1 MPVTNHCMKLFER
14 KAMGSFLKRAPEFP
28 AAHRGRREL
37 ARALLSGLLLAAV
50 LGAPE
55 ALAQKKYD
63 QGATDKT
70 IKIGNTMPY
79 SGPATGFSII
89 GKAIKSYFNMVNAE
103 GGVNGR
109 KIEFISY
116 DDGFSPPK
124 TVEQVRKLVESD
136 EVLLVFNLLGTAG
149 NTAVRKYLNTKLV
162 PHLFIA
168 SGASKWGDPGNFPWS
183 MGFQPDYR
191 TEVQI
196 YAKYI
201 LETYPKAKIGIV
213 YQNDDYGKDYL
224 LGLKD
229 ALGDRAKTMLVSQ
242 QSYEV
247 TDPTIDTQIL
257 EMRAAGADVV
267 VDVTS
272 PKFASLAIRKMAE
285 IGWKPV
291 HVMNYSGS
299 SIGGALKP
307 AGLENAVGLISASY
321 AMDPTDPTWSNDPA
335 MKKWAAFMDKWMAG
349 SDKTNNLTVY
359 AYSAAWTMVEVLRRC
374 GDDLTRA
381 NIMRQTTSLKDL
393 EVPLLLPGIRV
404 NTSPKDYYP
413 IEQMQ
418 LMRFT
423 GERWEQ
429 FGPVMGSAR

>member
-1 MPVTNHCMKLFER
+1 
-14 KAMGSFLKRAPEFP
+14 
-28 AAHRGRREL
+28 
-37 ARALLSGLLLAAV
+37 
-50 LGAPE
+50 
-55 ALAQKKYD
+55 
-63 QGATDKT
+63 
-70 IKIGNTMPY
+70 
-79 SGPATGFSII
+79 
-89 GKAIKSYFNMVNAE
+89 
-103 GGVNGR
+103 
-109 KIEFISY
+109 
-116 DDGFSPPK
+116 
-124 TVEQVRKLVESD
+124 
-136 EVLLVFNLLGTAG
+136 
-149 NTAVRKYLNTKLV
+149 
-162 PHLFIA
+162 
-168 SGASKWGDPGNFPWS
+168 
-183 MGFQPDYR
+183 
-191 TEVQI
+191 
-196 YAKYI
+196 
-201 LETYPKAKIGIV
+201 
-213 YQNDDYGKDYL
+213 
-224 LGLKD
+224 
-229 ALGDRAKTMLVSQ
+229 MLVSQ

-335 MKKWAAFMDKWMAG
+335 MKKWAAFMDKWVAG
-349 SDKTNNLTVY
+349 RDKTNNLTVY

-381 NIMRQTTSLKDL
+381 NIMRQATSLKDL

-429 FGPVMGSAR
+429 FGSVMGSAR